1 MPKEAGTPIPEIM
14 NLDMLR
20 GLNKRKIR
28 IFAIPTDQFP
38 LYEVAAEASDLELEE
53 ISDTQ
58 GDLFLNADFIQE
70 NEEEVIKVRLDTV
83 KPGTIVF
90 SIGTPEQD
98 DYELFA
104 QTLDFLRQ
112 AQRRR

>member
-1 MPKEAGTPIPEIM
+1 MSKEGTTPIPEIM

-20 GLNKRKIR
+20 DLNKRKIR

-38 LYEVAAEASDLELEE
+38 LYEEAAEAADLELED
-53 ISDTQ
+53 ISDTE
-58 GDLFLNADFIQE
+58 GDLFLNADFIKE
-70 NEEEVIKVRLDTV
+70 NELETVKVRLDTV
-83 KPGTIVF
+83 KPDTIVF